1 MLFSKAMRWFSFLCF
16 LSVASS
22 MSRAQVPTPASVLG
36 HTPGDDFYLADYSD
50 TIRYFHAL
58 AASSDRIKMFT
69 VGKSTRGQ
77 DIEVAVISSPQN
89 LAKLDEYKKTAGRLA
104 RATDLNDDQARE
116 LARSTKVIVHIDG
129 GLHSDEVAGTQH
141 TMNLAYKLLSSKS
154 DPEVDAILD
163 QVILVLWPTL
173 NPDGQDM
180 VVHWYRQNLGSKY
193 EVSPLP
199 WLYQEYVG
207 HDNNRDGF
215 MMNMKEEQVV
225 TKAELEYSP
234 VIFYCQ
240 HQTAPF
246 PARIWIPPF
255 SDPISTNISP
265 YVRSWLNVVGTNM
278 SAYLDA
284 HNMPGAISESR
295 FDNWYAGFTD
305 WAGVFRNEISFFTE
319 TALYRY
325 ATPRF
330 YTADEFPKND
340 QDLRAL
346 TMYTTPWE
354 GGWWHLKDAVDY
366 MVAGSMSVLDLA
378 AKNHETLLYNR
389 YQAGRD
395 NIQHFRK
402 EPPFAYVI
410 SDKQADTPE
419 AGLLAQKMIDS
430 GIDVYTSKSG
440 FKANGVSYP
449 AGSWVIPMDQPYS
462 ALAKELFERQRYP
475 DALENG
481 TSKAVDLPYDVT
493 GWTLPLQMGVD
504 VDAVTD
510 PLEADQRGMLTK
522 IDTVQL
528 PEPTIDGAGTT
539 FAVSHKINASFEFVN
554 AALQQGGTVSLA
566 QDPVKT
572 AQGTETGA
580 FLIGGLG
587 HAALDGLAKKYAVS
601 AVSVTAPVHTLP
613 IKKARIGLYRPWAP
627 SIDEGWTR
635 WVLENYGFEPKSLY
649 NADIRSANLKSRY
662 DVIVLPDMSTRQMMM
677 GYGIGIVPGQYVGGL
692 GEDGIDHL
700 REFVREGG
708 TLVAF
713 NRTSASLIP
722 LMSLPVQNV
731 IEGAKSDKF
740 FCSGALLRVETEH
753 AEQPVNY
760 GVSESPVVMFQA
772 GPAFQTLPG
781 FHGAVLARYPKQ
793 TNPLE
798 SGLLL
803 HPEAIEGKAAAVEL
817 AYGRGRIVLFG
828 FKPQFRGQSHA
839 TYKYLFNELY
849 QFDHPALPAEAAPA
863 AKGATEASVVT
874 AAKPA
879 PGAKQADPDDDEIE
893 E

>member
-1 MLFSKAMRWFSFLCF
+1 MFSSRPLPSFILCF
-16 LSVASS
+16 FAMVCGITAL
-22 MSRAQVPTPASVLG
+22 AQVPAPASVLG
-36 HTPGDDFYLADYSD
+36 HTPGDDFYLADYAD

-58 AASSDRIKMFT
+58 AASSDKIKMFT
-69 VGKSTRGQ
+69 VGKSTHGQ
-77 DIEVAVISSPQN
+77 EIEVAVISSAAN
-89 LAKLDEYKKTAGRLA
+89 LARLDEYKKTAGRLA
-104 RATDLNDDQARE
+104 HAEDLNDDQAKE
-116 LARSTKVIVHIDG
+116 LARSSKVIVHIDG

-141 TMNLAYKLLSSKS
+141 TMLLAYNLLSAKN
-154 DPEVDAILD
+154 DPQVDAILD

-180 VVHWYRQNLGSKY
+180 VVHWYRQNLGSRY
-193 EVSPLP
+193 EVAPLP

-207 HDNNRDGF
+207 HDNNRDGY

-225 TKAELEYSP
+225 TRAELEYSP

-255 SDPISTNISP
+255 SDPISSNISP

-278 SAYLDA
+278 AAYLDA

-330 YTADEFPKND
+330 YTADEFPKSD

-354 GGWWHLKDAVDY
+354 GGWWHLKDATDY
-366 MVAGSMSVLDLA
+366 MVSGSMSVLDLA
-378 AKNHETLLYNR
+378 AKNRETLLYNR
-389 YQAGRD
+389 YQAARD

-419 AGLLAQKMIDS
+419 AGLLAQKMIDN
-430 GIDVYTSKSG
+430 GLDVYATKSG
-440 FKANGVSYP
+440 FNANGVTYP

-462 ALAKELFERQRYP
+462 AMAKELFERQHYP

-481 TSKAVDLPYDVT
+481 TSKAIDLPYDVT
-493 GWTLPLQMGVD
+493 GWTLSLQMGVD

-510 PLEADQRGMLTK
+510 PLATDQREMLTK
-522 IDTVQL
+522 IDAVQL
-528 PEPTIDGAGTT
+528 PEASVEGAGSTV
-539 FAVSHKINASFEFVN
+539 AVSHKVNAAFQLVN
-554 AALQQGGTVSLA
+554 AALAQGGTVALA

-572 AQGTETGA
+572 AEGTENGA
-580 FLIGGLG
+580 FLISGLS
-587 HAALDGLAKKYAVS
+587 HSAVDGLAKKYAVS
-601 AVSVTAPVHTLP
+601 AVSVSAPAHTLP

-662 DVIVLPDMSTRQMMM
+662 DIIVLPDMSSRQLMT
-677 GYGIGIVPGQYVGGL
+677 GYGVGIVPGQYSGGV

-708 TLVAF
+708 TLIAF
-713 NRTSASLIP
+713 NRTASSLIP
-722 LMSLPVQNV
+722 LMSLPIQNV
-731 IEGAKSDKF
+731 LEGAKSDKF
-740 FCSGALLRVETEH
+740 FCSGALLRIETDL
-753 AEQPVNY
+753 AELPVNY

-803 HPEAIEGKAAAVEL
+803 HPEAIEGKVAAAEL
-817 AYGRGRIVLFG
+817 AYGHGHIVLFG

-849 QFDHPALPAEAAPA
+849 TFDHPPLQAEPAASKEKTEAAA
-863 AKGATEASVVT
+863 APP
-874 AAKPA
+874 KPG
-879 PGAKQADPDDDEIE
+879 PKPSEPDDDDIE